1 MKKKLLAFSLIV
13 TMLGS
18 LLYEVPVNATTG
30 GTLATSGTEKSD
42 AGYGFY
48 NPKVLVTSY
57 EITEGIVAK
66 DEEFTIKVELTNMN
80 SHADAYNVVTTFT
93 SYSENVYISEG
104 NSNVTYFEQIKA
116 GETVSFTMEL
126 GVMDVSL
133 SDSVS
138 LGFTS
143 VYSNDEGVEYGI
155 ESIITPL
162 IEEKAEMEV
171 PAVSVATKAVVGAK
185 ALVSVRYSNVGDNG
199 IENVVMKIEGNIEE
213 SQKTVKLDDL
223 NVEEQKYLDYY
234 VTFTQEGEQKLTI
247 SFEYQDTNGNSY
259 TIDAKEYTVD
269 VYSYTNIDDEAGVIS
284 TERFTIG
291 SKEIYMLIAVSVL
304 VGVALIIAVV
314 TLVKKGS
321 KDAKKKE
328 QK

>member
-1 MKKKLLAFSLIV
+1 MKKKLLAFSLLF

-18 LLYEVPVNATTG
+18 LLCEVPVYATTG
-30 GTLATSGTEKSD
+30 GTLATNGTEQSE

-93 SYSENVYISEG
+93 SYSNNVYITEG

-116 GETVSFTMEL
+116 GESVSFTMEL

-155 ESIITPL
+155 ESIVTPL

-185 ALVSVRYSNVGDNG
+185 ALVSVRYSNVGDNR
-199 IENVVMKIEGNIEE
+199 IENVVMKVEGNIEE
-213 SQKTVKLDDL
+213 SQKTVKLDEL
-223 NVEEQKYLDYY
+223 NVGEQKYLDYY
-234 VTFTQEGEQKLTI
+234 VTFAQEGEQKLTI
-247 SFEYQDTNGNSY
+247 SFEYQDSNGNNY

-269 VYSYTNIDDEAGVIS
+269 VYSYTNVDDEAGVIN

-291 SKEIYMLIAVSVL
+291 SKEIYMLIAASVL
-304 VGVALIIAVV
+304 VGAALIVAVV
-314 TLVKKGS
+314 TLVRKRS